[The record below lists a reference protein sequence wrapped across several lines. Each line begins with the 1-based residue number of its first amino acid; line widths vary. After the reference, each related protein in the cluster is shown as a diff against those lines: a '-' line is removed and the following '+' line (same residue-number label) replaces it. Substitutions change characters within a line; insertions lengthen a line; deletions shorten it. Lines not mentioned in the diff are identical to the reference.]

1 MSFDFKNRIIFNGD
15 GSNISYDLMYADHY
29 EELDESKSY
38 VSGTY
43 DFGKGEKEYYWDIV
57 SYVHFGK
64 VKQFAIAKQLYSF
77 LDVQKIKHL
86 CQCNYCNRSIVSK
99 LHGLYCICCKG
110 CLKMGFES
118 EYDIPEHVMKR
129 TLIMYEAH
137 TNRSID

>member
-15 GSNISYDLMYADHY
+15 GSNVSNDFMYVDHY

-57 SYVHFGK
+57 SYVHFGT
-64 VKQFAIAKQLYSF
+64 VKQFAIVKKLYSF
-77 LDVQKIKHL
+77 LDVQKIKHI
-86 CQCNYCNRSIVSK
+86 CQCNVCNASLSAK
-99 LHGLYCICCKG
+99 LNGLYCKCCKG
-110 CLKMGFES
+110 CLKMGFEC

-129 TLIMYEAH
+129 TQNLYEAYKIL
-137 TNRSID
+137 SID